1 MTMDVNGAAG
11 KVSIGAITGMT
22 SGLINSDETKS
33 DSAKIKDS
41 IFSTPKNDKN
51 DLKIQQ
57 HRAEEVAKGAA
68 AGGIIGGLEILT
80 TNSKVNNGG
89 KKLDVKQ

>member
-41 IFSTPKNDKN
+41 IFF
-51 DLKIQQ
+51 I
-57 HRAEEVAKGAA
+57 
-68 AGGIIGGLEILT
+68 
-80 TNSKVNNGG
+80 
-89 KKLDVKQ
+89 